1 MAGRLRKDGV
11 AVLVGERGNLAGCP
25 MKLGPRTIR
34 WVRFALGLVVLAAFG
49 LAYLFSEGFRSEVD
63 RAVAILGRGDVA
75 GLRDYILSFGAWAP
89 IVSALLMILQALVAP
104 LPAFVLSFANGLAF
118 GTFLGGMLSLVSAS
132 LAAAVSF
139 WIARLLGRGPVEALV
154 GRAHLGAAD
163 RWFLRWGAYAVLV
176 ARLVPV
182 ISFDIISYA
191 AGLTR
196 MGFWQFMLAT
206 MVGMAPATF
215 LYAYLGG
222 QAPQYVQVLLVA
234 FGVVIAAAI
243 VAAVL
248 RRRRQEKRIPLLEE
262 EQTIEES
269 EVGFDDQTTG

>member
-1 MAGRLRKDGV
+1 M
-11 AVLVGERGNLAGCP
+11 N
-25 MKLGPRTIR
+25 LGPRTVR

-49 LAYLFSEGFRSEVD
+49 LAYLLSEGFRSEVD

-118 GTFLGGMLSLVSAS
+118 GTFWGGMLSLASAS
-132 LAAAVSF
+132 LAAVVSF

-154 GRAHLGAAD
+154 GRTHLGAAD
-163 RWFLRWGAYAVLV
+163 RWFLRWGAYAILA

-182 ISFDIISYA
+182 VSFDIISYA

-206 MVGMAPATF
+206 VVGMAPATF
-215 LYAYLGG
+215 IYSYLGG

-234 FGVVIAAAI
+234 FGVVIAGAV

-248 RRRRQEKRIPLLEE
+248 RRRRQGKRVPLAERKDA
-262 EQTIEES
+262 IEEND
-269 EVGFDDQTTG
+269 GGLDDNG

>member
-1 MAGRLRKDGV
+1 M
-11 AVLVGERGNLAGCP
+11 N
-25 MKLGPRTIR
+25 LGPRTVR

-49 LAYLFSEGFRSEVD
+49 LAYLLSEGFRSEVD

-118 GTFLGGMLSLVSAS
+118 GTFWGGMLSLASAS
-132 LAAAVSF
+132 LAAVVSF

-154 GRAHLGAAD
+154 GRTHLGAAD
-163 RWFLRWGAYAVLV
+163 RWFLRWGAYAILV

-182 ISFDIISYA
+182 VSFDIISYA

-206 MVGMAPATF
+206 VVGMAPATF
-215 LYAYLGG
+215 IYSYLGG

-234 FGVVIAAAI
+234 FGVVIAGAV

-248 RRRRQEKRIPLLEE
+248 RRRRQGKRVPLAERKDA
-262 EQTIEES
+262 IEEND
-269 EVGFDDQTTG
+269 GGLDDNG

>member
-1 MAGRLRKDGV
+1 MR
-11 AVLVGERGNLAGCP
+11 
-25 MKLGPRTIR
+25 LGPRTVRRI
-34 WVRFALGLVVLAAFG
+34 RFALGVAALAAFG
-49 LAYLFSEGFRSEVD
+49 LAYLLSEGFRSEVN
-63 RAVAILGRGDVA
+63 RAVEILSRGDVA
-75 GLRDYILSFGAWAP
+75 GLKDYILSFGAWAP

-139 WIARLLGRGPVEALV
+139 WIARILGRGPVEALV

-163 RWFLRWGAYAVLV
+163 RWFLRWGAYAILV

-182 ISFDIISYA
+182 VSFDIISYA

-196 MGFWQFMLAT
+196 MGFWWFMLAT

-215 LYAYLGG
+215 LYAYLGEE
-222 QAPQYVQVLLVA
+222 APQYVGVLLVA
-234 FGVVIAAAI
+234 FGGVIAGAV

-248 RRRRQEKRIPLLEE
+248 RRRRQEKRIALVEE
-262 EQTIEES
+262 KRTTDES
-269 EVGFDDQTTG
+269 EDDFDDRTTG

>member
-1 MAGRLRKDGV
+1 V
-11 AVLVGERGNLAGCP
+11 N
-25 MKLGPRTIR
+25 LGPRTVR
-34 WVRFALGLVVLAAFG
+34 WVRFALGLVVLVAFG
-49 LAYLFSEGFRSEVD
+49 LAYLLSEGFRSEVD

-118 GTFLGGMLSLVSAS
+118 GTFWGGMLSLASAS
-132 LAAAVSF
+132 LAAVVSF

-154 GRAHLGAAD
+154 GRTHLGAAD
-163 RWFLRWGAYAVLV
+163 RWFLRWGAYAILV

-182 ISFDIISYA
+182 VSFDVVSYA

-196 MGFWQFMLAT
+196 VGFWRFMLAT
-206 MVGMAPATF
+206 TVGMTPATF
-215 LYAYLGG
+215 IYAYLGG

-234 FGVVIAAAI
+234 FGVVIAGAV
-243 VAAVL
+243 VAALL
-248 RRRRQEKRIPLLEE
+248 RRRRQGKQIPLVEE
-262 EQTIEES
+262 EQTINES
-269 EVGFDDQTTG
+269 ERNSDDQADG